1 MKQAP
6 LIFEET
12 RCLSQ
17 QQLLDYVEGKLPEE
31 QRHRV
36 EAHVAGCQMCSD
48 ALDGL
53 QQVRH
58 TADVPGLV
66 KKIHHEV
73 RRELKHRRGKPRP
86 VRTYLWYSTLIA
98 IILLIL
104 LIAFF
109 TLYFIQRQQDG
120 APPPASGNTTW
131 VQPKPSPLF
140 AAHYRSGDP
149 AAAASF

>member
-1 MKQAP
+1 MKEAP
-6 LIFEET
+6 SIFEDT

-31 QRHRV
+31 EMHRV
-36 EAHVAGCQMCSD
+36 ESHIAGCLMCSD

-53 QQVRH
+53 EQMPHKGEIPRM
-58 TADVPGLV
+58 V
-66 KKIHHEV
+66 KQLHHEV
-73 RRELKHRRGKPRP
+73 RRELRHRRGRDRP

-109 TLYFIQRQQDG
+109 TLYFIQRRERG
-120 APPPASGNTTW
+120 VPPPTVRNTAWVESQLPGYFSG
-131 VQPKPSPLF
+131 
-140 AAHYRSGDP
+140 
-149 AAAASF
+149 